1 MNKILILGFNGML
14 GTMVSEYFED
24 LHEFE
29 VYKTSR
35 RIDSSNLD
43 DKIYKFDVSQ
53 DSLENLI
60 EVTKPNY
67 VINCIGVIKP
77 DIDEKNINSVK
88 AAININSYFPIQIAS
103 LSKDFNFKYI
113 QIGTDCVFSGQCGNY
128 DESSFQDASDV
139 YGKTKVA
146 GEIEQL
152 GKFILRGSIVGPEL
166 GEGKSLLNWFLSE
179 EGGEVSGF
187 SDHSWNGITTL
198 NFAKIIHG
206 MIKNNNF
213 KNKINH
219 IIPKDKVSKFELL
232 NYFKIYFDVDVQIN
246 ETSSKQVVDRT
257 LNTLNISD
265 NLKLWNDAGY
275 EFIPTIEENIKELSE
290 SNITRAILN
299 RT

>member
-14 GTMVSEYFED
+14 GTMVSEYFKD
-24 LHEFE
+24 LNEFE

-35 RIDSSNLD
+35 RIESSNLD

-77 DIDEKNINSVK
+77 DIDEKNIDSVK
-88 AAININSYFPIQIAS
+88 TAININSYFPLQIAT

-113 QIGTDCVFSGQCGNY
+113 QIGTDCVFSGQLGNY

-166 GEGKSLLNWFLSE
+166 GEGKSILNWFLSE

-198 NFAKIIHG
+198 NFAKIVHG

-246 ETSSKQVVDRT
+246 ETSSKQIVDRT

-275 EFIPTIEENIKELSE
+275 ESIPNIEENIKELSE

>member
-1 MNKILILGFNGML
+1 M
-14 GTMVSEYFED
+14 
-24 LHEFE
+24 
-29 VYKTSR
+29 
-35 RIDSSNLD
+35 
-43 DKIYKFDVSQ
+43 
-53 DSLENLI
+53 
-60 EVTKPNY
+60 
-67 VINCIGVIKP
+67 
-77 DIDEKNINSVK
+77 
-88 AAININSYFPIQIAS
+88 
-103 LSKDFNFKYI
+103 
-113 QIGTDCVFSGQCGNY
+113 
-128 DESSFQDASDV
+128 
-139 YGKTKVA
+139 
-146 GEIEQL
+146 
-152 GKFILRGSIVGPEL
+152 
-166 GEGKSLLNWFLSE
+166 SE

>member
-1 MNKILILGFNGML
+1 
-14 GTMVSEYFED
+14 
-24 LHEFE
+24 
-29 VYKTSR
+29 
-35 RIDSSNLD
+35 
-43 DKIYKFDVSQ
+43 
-53 DSLENLI
+53 
-60 EVTKPNY
+60 
-67 VINCIGVIKP
+67 
-77 DIDEKNINSVK
+77 
-88 AAININSYFPIQIAS
+88 
-103 LSKDFNFKYI
+103 
-113 QIGTDCVFSGQCGNY
+113 
-128 DESSFQDASDV
+128 
-139 YGKTKVA
+139 
-146 GEIEQL
+146 
-152 GKFILRGSIVGPEL
+152 
-166 GEGKSLLNWFLSE
+166 LSE

-246 ETSSKQVVDRT
+246 ETSSRQIVDRT

-275 EFIPTIEENIKELSE
+275 ESIPTIEENIKELSE
-290 SNITRAILN
+290 SNTTRAILN

>member
-88 AAININSYFPIQIAS
+88 AAININSYFPLQIAS
-103 LSKDFNFKYI
+103 LSEDFNFKYI
-113 QIGTDCVFSGQCGNY
+113 QIGTDCVFSGQRGNY

-246 ETSSKQVVDRT
+246 ETSSRQIVDRT

-275 EFIPTIEENIKELSE
+275 ESIPTIEENIKELSE
-290 SNITRAILN
+290 SNTTRAILN

>member
-1 MNKILILGFNGML
+1 M
-14 GTMVSEYFED
+14 YFQ
-24 LHEFE
+24 
-29 VYKTSR
+29 V
-35 RIDSSNLD
+35 N
-43 DKIYKFDVSQ
+43 
-53 DSLENLI
+53 
-60 EVTKPNY
+60 
-67 VINCIGVIKP
+67 
-77 DIDEKNINSVK
+77 
-88 AAININSYFPIQIAS
+88 
-103 LSKDFNFKYI
+103 
-113 QIGTDCVFSGQCGNY
+113 CGNY

-198 NFAKIIHG
+198 NFAKIVHG

-246 ETSSKQVVDRT
+246 ETSSKQIVNRT

-265 NLKLWNDAGY
+265 NLKLWNDSW
-275 EFIPTIEENIKELSE
+275 I
-290 SNITRAILN
+290 
-299 RT
+299 

>member
-77 DIDEKNINSVK
+77 GIDEKNINSVK
-88 AAININSYFPIQIAS
+88 AAININSYFPLQIAS

-113 QIGTDCVFSGQCGNY
+113 QIGTDCVFSGQRGNY